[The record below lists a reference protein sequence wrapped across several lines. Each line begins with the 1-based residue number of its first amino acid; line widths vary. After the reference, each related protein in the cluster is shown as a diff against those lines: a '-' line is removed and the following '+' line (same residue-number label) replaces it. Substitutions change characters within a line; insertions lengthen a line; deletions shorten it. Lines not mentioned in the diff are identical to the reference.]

1 MVVPRRTTVQGAME
15 LLVHKVAAAE
25 VGVVQGLT
33 MAAMEAILGAAEVQA
48 VLVVTVEMAQM
59 AESEFTHG
67 R

>member
-1 MVVPRRTTVQGAME
+1 ME
-15 LLVHKVAAAE
+15 LLVHMVAAAE

-48 VLVVTVEMAQM
+48 VLVVTVGMALM
-59 AESEFTHG
+59 AGAEFTHG

>member
-1 MVVPRRTTVQGAME
+1 ME
-15 LLVHKVAAAE
+15 LLVHMVAAAA

-59 AESEFTHG
+59 AELEFTRG